1 MLGDIKMI
9 ESVKIHNVATY
20 KNLVEIKPK
29 KLNFIY
35 GSNGSGKTTISKVLA
50 SSIESET
57 TRVTSRN
64 PNDDKILV
72 YNKQFVNDNFQQF
85 DNLKG
90 IFTLGEDSI
99 DAQEKLNMLSR
110 ENEAKKSSIEI
121 KEKTISKFDIEIKEM
136 RDTLKEK
143 CWQLQRTIGDTFSQ
157 ALVGYRNSKQKF
169 YEKCLTSYEE
179 WDEESTIN
187 LEQLKSDYDM
197 AYSKSSVIYPIFSE
211 IENVSIKMLE
221 TSELLSKVITGSG
234 ESPIGIVIDI
244 LKNSDWIQQGIEYMQ
259 QTENKCPFCQQVI
272 TNELQ
277 QEIIQYFDEEYEKDC
292 TALDVLLDEYT
303 KCCTKVL
310 HDLEVILNNDIPFI
324 DKENLRVEYQLLRS
338 VIQLNFEEMKKKRQ
352 FPSNKVS
359 LQSTEDRFEKINT
372 IIREWNGKIL
382 SNNNIVENQEHE
394 QKQCTELLWQYIVS
408 NLSIDIETYNKF
420 LKGKNDAKQSINGQI
435 ITLKDEIK
443 KNTKEIEDIEDSIT
457 SVAPTVTEINK
468 ILDKFDFKG
477 FKLKENEQQKG
488 SYSIIRNDGSS
499 AKDTLSEGE
508 YNFITFLYFYYL
520 IYGSQ
525 DKTGITSNKII
536 VIDDPISSLD
546 SNVLFIVSTLVKN
559 LLKDCRRNKNGI
571 LQTFILTHNVYF
583 HKEITFL
590 GSGKEFSSAEVLFGV
605 IRKRDNISYFTEYDR
620 NPIESTYQ
628 LLWREL
634 LEDKLSTVTS
644 FNTMRRIL
652 EYYFKIIGDLNYEK
666 CIEKFDG
673 NDKIVCKALVSCIN
687 DGSHFISDDFV
698 ITFDEENIENY
709 KRIFKLIFKE
719 LGHESHYNMM
729 MKAIN

>member
-136 RDTLKEK
+136 TDTLKEK

-536 VIDDPISSLD
+536 
-546 SNVLFIVSTLVKN
+546 
-559 LLKDCRRNKNGI
+559 
-571 LQTFILTHNVYF
+571 
-583 HKEITFL
+583 
-590 GSGKEFSSAEVLFGV
+590 
-605 IRKRDNISYFTEYDR
+605 
-620 NPIESTYQ
+620 
-628 LLWREL
+628 W
-634 LEDKLSTVTS
+634 
-644 FNTMRRIL
+644 
-652 EYYFKIIGDLNYEK
+652 IG
-666 CIEKFDG
+666 
-673 NDKIVCKALVSCIN
+673 
-687 DGSHFISDDFV
+687 
-698 ITFDEENIENY
+698 
-709 KRIFKLIFKE
+709 
-719 LGHESHYNMM
+719 YN
-729 MKAIN
+729 

>member
-1 MLGDIKMI
+1 M
-9 ESVKIHNVATY
+9 
-20 KNLVEIKPK
+20 
-29 KLNFIY
+29 
-35 GSNGSGKTTISKVLA
+35 
-50 SSIESET
+50 
-57 TRVTSRN
+57 
-64 PNDDKILV
+64 
-72 YNKQFVNDNFQQF
+72 
-85 DNLKG
+85 
-90 IFTLGEDSI
+90 
-99 DAQEKLNMLSR
+99 
-110 ENEAKKSSIEI
+110 
-121 KEKTISKFDIEIKEM
+121 
-136 RDTLKEK
+136 
-143 CWQLQRTIGDTFSQ
+143 
-157 ALVGYRNSKQKF
+157 
-169 YEKCLTSYEE
+169 
-179 WDEESTIN
+179 
-187 LEQLKSDYDM
+187 
-197 AYSKSSVIYPIFSE
+197 
-211 IENVSIKMLE
+211 
-221 TSELLSKVITGSG
+221 
-234 ESPIGIVIDI
+234 
-244 LKNSDWIQQGIEYMQ
+244 
-259 QTENKCPFCQQVI
+259 
-272 TNELQ
+272 
-277 QEIIQYFDEEYEKDC
+277 
-292 TALDVLLDEYT
+292 
-303 KCCTKVL
+303 
-310 HDLEVILNNDIPFI
+310 
-324 DKENLRVEYQLLRS
+324 
-338 VIQLNFEEMKKKRQ
+338 
-352 FPSNKVS
+352 
-359 LQSTEDRFEKINT
+359 
-372 IIREWNGKIL
+372 
-382 SNNNIVENQEHE
+382 
-394 QKQCTELLWQYIVS
+394 
-408 NLSIDIETYNKF
+408 
-420 LKGKNDAKQSINGQI
+420 
-435 ITLKDEIK
+435 
-443 KNTKEIEDIEDSIT
+443 
-457 SVAPTVTEINK
+457 
-468 ILDKFDFKG
+468 
-477 FKLKENEQQKG
+477 
-488 SYSIIRNDGSS
+488 
-499 AKDTLSEGE
+499 
-508 YNFITFLYFYYL
+508 

>member
-1 MLGDIKMI
+1 MI

-666 CIEKFDG
+666 C
-673 NDKIVCKALVSCIN
+673 
-687 DGSHFISDDFV
+687 
-698 ITFDEENIENY
+698 
-709 KRIFKLIFKE
+709 
-719 LGHESHYNMM
+719 
-729 MKAIN
+729 

>member
-1 MLGDIKMI
+1 MI

-136 RDTLKEK
+136 TDTLKEK

-628 LLWREL
+628 
-634 LEDKLSTVTS
+634 
-644 FNTMRRIL
+644 
-652 EYYFKIIGDLNYEK
+652 
-666 CIEKFDG
+666 
-673 NDKIVCKALVSCIN
+673 
-687 DGSHFISDDFV
+687 
-698 ITFDEENIENY
+698 
-709 KRIFKLIFKE
+709 
-719 LGHESHYNMM
+719 
-729 MKAIN
+729 

>member
-1 MLGDIKMI
+1 MI

-477 FKLKENEQQKG
+477 FKLKENAQQKG

>member
-57 TRVTSRN
+57 TSVTSRN

-136 RDTLKEK
+136 TDTLKEK

-457 SVAPTVTEINK
+457 SVVPTVTEINK

>member
-1 MLGDIKMI
+1 MI

-57 TRVTSRN
+57 TRVTYRN

-136 RDTLKEK
+136 TDTLKEK

-197 AYSKSSVIYPIFSE
+197 AFSKSSVIYPIFSE

>member
-1 MLGDIKMI
+1 MI

-57 TRVTSRN
+57 TSVTSRN

-136 RDTLKEK
+136 TDTLKEK

-457 SVAPTVTEINK
+457 SVVPTVTEINK

>member
-136 RDTLKEK
+136 TDTLKEK

>member
-1 MLGDIKMI
+1 MI

-136 RDTLKEK
+136 TDTLKEK

-525 DKTGITSNKII
+525 DKTGIT
-536 VIDDPISSLD
+536 
-546 SNVLFIVSTLVKN
+546 
-559 LLKDCRRNKNGI
+559 
-571 LQTFILTHNVYF
+571 
-583 HKEITFL
+583 
-590 GSGKEFSSAEVLFGV
+590 
-605 IRKRDNISYFTEYDR
+605 
-620 NPIESTYQ
+620 
-628 LLWREL
+628 
-634 LEDKLSTVTS
+634 
-644 FNTMRRIL
+644 
-652 EYYFKIIGDLNYEK
+652 
-666 CIEKFDG
+666 
-673 NDKIVCKALVSCIN
+673 
-687 DGSHFISDDFV
+687 
-698 ITFDEENIENY
+698 
-709 KRIFKLIFKE
+709 
-719 LGHESHYNMM
+719 
-729 MKAIN
+729 

>member
-136 RDTLKEK
+136 TDTLKEK

-559 LLKDCRRNKNGI
+559 LLKDCRRNKTGI

>member
-121 KEKTISKFDIEIKEM
+121 KEKTISKFDIEIKDM
-136 RDTLKEK
+136 TDTLKEK

-157 ALVGYRNSKQKF
+157 VLVGYRNSKQKF

>member
-1 MLGDIKMI
+1 MI

>member
-136 RDTLKEK
+136 TDTLKEK

-234 ESPIGIVIDI
+234 KSPIGIVIDI

>member
-1 MLGDIKMI
+1 MI

-136 RDTLKEK
+136 TDTLKEK

>member
-57 TRVTSRN
+57 TRVTYRN

-136 RDTLKEK
+136 TDTLKEK

-197 AYSKSSVIYPIFSE
+197 AFSKSSVIYPIFSE